1 MMNGVLIKNET
12 APSCCKE
19 CQFLQRTC
27 NGDVC
32 PFLKRDV
39 SDIVE
44 HGLKLNACPALDLTC
59 TLRPKELETLPDDTI
74 SRRGAIDAVH
84 KIGVG
89 KTSTIKAITAA
100 LESLP
105 AEPCA
110 RKSGT
115 WLDVEPAP
123 FGQRYETCSEC
134 GVRQAVDKGKDK
146 FCGVCG
152 ARMR

>member
-1 MMNGVLIKNET
+1 M
-12 APSCCKE
+12 
-19 CQFLQRTC
+19 
-27 NGDVC
+27 
-32 PFLKRDV
+32 
-39 SDIVE
+39 
-44 HGLKLNACPALDLTC
+44 LKLKHTVLCREARDAWERAVVAVESLT
-59 TLRPKELETLPDDTI
+59 TSDDTI

-105 AEPCA
+105 AEPCT
-110 RKSGT
+110 RKAGT

-134 GVRQAVDKGKDK
+134 GVRQAVDKGKDN